1 MAARAGC
8 SHGIPLFGGSSGP
21 SVGAQVTE
29 ARAARTAVFVVFAI
43 AGVAFATWASRI
55 ADIKAALGLSAAELG
70 LTLLAVSAGSLI
82 AMPLAGRIVHRVGL
96 FRAIG
101 ASSVIVVGG
110 FAVVAVAVDLWAS
123 RSGLAVGLAFI
134 GLGIGV
140 WDVAMNLEGAHVE
153 RLLGVSAMPHFH
165 AAFSGATVISGL
177 VGAAMSRLDVP
188 LVPHF
193 GAAAV
198 LGAGG
203 LLWALP
209 RFLPLQPAD
218 DLQPGAGEQASSLSA
233 WTEPRTLL
241 IGVLTFVA
249 AFTEGTANDWLAV
262 AFHEGHGVPRWGGVL
277 AFATFLLF
285 MTVGRLIG
293 TGLLDRYG
301 RVPVLRVLFLLALA
315 GSALVVFGSRELAY
329 VGTALWG
336 VGVSLGFPVGMS
348 ASADDPA
355 RAPARMSVVATIGYA
370 AFISGPPL
378 LGFLGDRVGV
388 LHALTVVGVM
398 ALLAQLV
405 IPAAREPQPSPVRPE
420 RTVSDPGTMSTPP
433 R

>member
-1 MAARAGC
+1 M
-8 SHGIPLFGGSSGP
+8 
-21 SVGAQVTE
+21 
-29 ARAARTAVFVVFAI
+29 

-55 ADIKAALGLSAAELG
+55 ADIKAVLGLSAAELG
-70 LTLLAVSAGSLI
+70 VTLLAVSAGSLI
-82 AMPLAGRIVHRVGL
+82 AMPLAGRIVHRLGML
-96 FRAIG
+96 RAIG
-101 ASSVIVVGG
+101 ASAAIVLAG
-110 FAVVAVAVDLWAS
+110 FAVAAVAVDLWQS
-123 RSGLAVGLAFI
+123 RVGLATGLALL

-165 AAFSGATVISGL
+165 AAFSGGTVVSGL
-177 VGAAMSRLDVP
+177 IGAGMSRLEVA

-193 GAAAV
+193 AGAVV
-198 LGAGG
+198 LGVVAMV
-203 LLWALP
+203 WALP
-209 RFLPLQPAD
+209 RFVPLD
-218 DLQPGAGEQASSLSA
+218 REEEPGPEAGKRTPERSA

-277 AFATFLLF
+277 AFASFLFF
-285 MTVGRLIG
+285 MTVGRLVG
-293 TGLLDRYG
+293 THLLDRYG

-315 GSALVVFGSRELAY
+315 GSALVVFGNNVLAY

-378 LGFLGDRVGV
+378 LGFLGDQVGV
-388 LHALTVVGVM
+388 LQALSVVGVM
-398 ALLAQLV
+398 ALFAQLV
-405 IPAAREPQPSPVRPE
+405 IPAAREPQPAHVRPE
-420 RTVSDPGTMSTPP
+420 RTVVDPGTI
-433 R
+433 